1 MAERALVAEIDFQSA
16 LFVRSAVAGRVDV
29 QSFLL
34 DVSEKPA
41 EPAVAAALQVATGI
55 PVICLDQVRG
65 WEGRLVLQ
73 SQSWFHPRLN
83 LSGHED
89 FRQPLYGL
97 LKEVTGVAADH
108 AREEFVAV
116 TADTPIAHRLQVK
129 RGTPLLLRR
138 RTTVDADGRP
148 IDYAEIYYHTGEIS
162 LTLTSRWEPVD

>member
-1 MAERALVAEIDFQSA
+1 MWPLAKCGFTLDLFTGIIEFFGLQRRNDGPHCRGFFTSLEVKPQQRCAVACADRALVAEIDFQSA

-65 WEGRLVLQ
+65 WEGRPVLQ

-83 LSGHED
+83 LSGH
-89 FRQPLYGL
+89 
-97 LKEVTGVAADH
+97 TN
-108 AREEFVAV
+108 
-116 TADTPIAHRLQVK
+116 
-129 RGTPLLLRR
+129 GTK
-138 RTTVDADGRP
+138 
-148 IDYAEIYYHTGEIS
+148 
-162 LTLTSRWEPVD
+162 

>member
-1 MAERALVAEIDFQSA
+1 MFREVDWNENTPMKNSVIRALWFPAFRKRSFGIRSGHCRGFFTPLEVKPQQRCAVACADRALVAEIDFQSA

-65 WEGRLVLQ
+65 WEGRPVLQ

-83 LSGHED
+83 LSGH
-89 FRQPLYGL
+89 
-97 LKEVTGVAADH
+97 TN
-108 AREEFVAV
+108 
-116 TADTPIAHRLQVK
+116 
-129 RGTPLLLRR
+129 GTK
-138 RTTVDADGRP
+138 
-148 IDYAEIYYHTGEIS
+148 
-162 LTLTSRWEPVD
+162 